1 MVHKVIF
8 PWTSDKRWNT
18 AWMLFWKFVAED
30 FFPCSHQFIIIDLG
44 VNKSTKCY
52 TFFRAILTLLTSL
65 KQQKLQFAIYCIVIL
80 YCIVMFVINYNS
92 EIQNHFNSEIILA
105 LISFGIKLQFLPRN
119 PTFDPYLLKCLRW
132 RHLPV
137 WCVFVR
143 VCQERKEERERER
156 KKKKEKEKRERERL
170 SSSRRACGFERMG
183 GPSCELERSAS
194 LTESICMWQR
204 NDTKGRKWGG
214 VGELGE
220 NRWEF

>member
-1 MVHKVIF
+1 
-8 PWTSDKRWNT
+8 
-18 AWMLFWKFVAED
+18 ML
-30 FFPCSHQFIIIDLG
+30 HI
-44 VNKSTKCY
+44 
-52 TFFRAILTLLTSL
+52 FRAILTLLTSL

-92 EIQNHFNSEIILA
+92 EIQNHFNSKSSWLWFPLG
-105 LISFGIKLQFLPRN
+105 LIKFLPRN

-143 VCQERKEERERER
+143 VCQERKKREREREE
-156 KKKKEKEKRERERL
+156 KKKGEEKRERERL

-214 VGELGE
+214 WG
-220 NRWEF
+220 N